1 MDRAGE
7 GLRLR
12 SRPQAAPL
20 NRLFAGSAPPPA
32 AGGQVQGGGSA
43 PTSPPSR
50 ASGATL
56 GRLAPELGEPSGCAA
71 RRWGLSISRID
82 KLPLG
87 EGRAVSPRRRVTQGN
102 LSRKNPLPA
111 ESRAGAGRAAAPA
124 RSRAP
129 APRGSP
135 ALPPPARPAVPPCSS
150 LWADGR
156 GMPPRTHP
164 ASGERGPAGAGKGL
178 GAGAGGGELAR
189 WRRSQR
195 KSRVTGET
203 KRRARHS
210 DTGRQRA
217 RLPRARTDCPLPET
231 QALRSAPSPS

>member
-1 MDRAGE
+1 MEYLSPKTLRQYCLPRGWRKKPAPTFHKVLPQPPGGASRPCSWRPVGAPVWDRAGE

-20 NRLFAGSAPPPA
+20 NRPFADSPPPPA

-82 KLPLG
+82 KLPLE

-129 APRGSP
+129 APRRSP
-135 ALPPPARPAVPPCSS
+135 ALPPPARPAVPPGPARLSGPI
-150 LWADGR
+150 AGAR
-156 GMPPRTHP
+156 HP
-164 ASGERGPAGAGKGL
+164 APRVRGARAR
-178 GAGAGGGELAR
+178 GGG
-189 WRRSQR
+189 
-195 KSRVTGET
+195 
-203 KRRARHS
+203 
-210 DTGRQRA
+210 
-217 RLPRARTDCPLPET
+217 
-231 QALRSAPSPS
+231 